1 MPFPGYAVPTQYLID
16 VGLITIGGKTAAWGA
31 TVGGL
36 KFSPGN
42 EVRHVQFDGLRSEI
56 QLQHR
61 NIGGAPVLSGKV
73 LSSSEANVI
82 RMNPGSSSDGST
94 LNTITLLQSDVFWS
108 AGDYLTDV
116 YYIGRRQDNKVFM
129 IHMPVAYV
137 RKAELTTTDKNESGW
152 DIELVPVLPSTE
164 TNISVASFTYEVE
177 A

>member
-1 MPFPGYAVPTQYLID
+1 MPFPGYAVPDKYLID
-16 VGLITIGGKTAAWGA
+16 VGVITIGGKTAAWGA

-36 KFSPGN
+36 KFASGL
-42 EVRHVQFDGLRSEI
+42 EVRHVQFDGLRAEI

-61 NIGGAPVLSGKV
+61 YTGGSPVISGKV
-73 LSSSEANVI
+73 LSASDANVI
-82 RMNPGSSSDGST
+82 RMHPGSSSDGST
-94 LNTITLLQSDVFWS
+94 MNTITLLQNDVFWS

-137 RKAELTTTDKNESGW
+137 RKAEFTTTDKNETGW
-152 DIELVPVLPSTE
+152 DIELVPVLSSSE
-164 TNISVASFTYEVE
+164 TNISEVPYTYEVE